1 MPIACCSTRPAA
13 FVLAGAAELEGVV
26 LDAPDDDDDM
36 EEDEDSTPG
45 VVEVLESRLVE
56 FTREAR
62 ETLVVEDKWIEG
74 MVLATKHV
82 RSESQMTTDLET
94 HVVEPALVFS
104 DVRASDEL
112 VEWVSG
118 VVDGAALCVDA
129 GVDVELAGGAHSAA
143 TTTWTSSSSCVVHC
157 CCRQLN
163 MSCWIFLFAHRHFT
177 SFLHTPTHASVPQRY
192 GVRSSGIGDRGSR
205 MGITRDVHGAAIEV
219 LGDRLD
225 GAVLDAGRHL
235 RRELGVDAR
244 ESENDGEGDE
254 SEVHSR
260 WCE

>member
-1 MPIACCSTRPAA
+1 MG
-13 FVLAGAAELEGVV
+13 L
-26 LDAPDDDDDM
+26 
-36 EEDEDSTPG
+36 
-45 VVEVLESRLVE
+45 
-56 FTREAR
+56 
-62 ETLVVEDKWIEG
+62 
-74 MVLATKHV
+74 
-82 RSESQMTTDLET
+82 
-94 HVVEPALVFS
+94 ALVFS
-104 DVRASDEL
+104 EVRASDE
-112 VEWVSG
+112 VAGCVDEDG
-118 VVDGAALCVDA
+118 DGDVDGAALCV
-129 GVDVELAGGAHSAA
+129 VVVELAGGAHSAA

-244 ESENDGEGDE
+244 ESENDGEGE
-254 SEVHSR
+254 EGEVHSR